1 MDGLGVLPHWGHSC
15 RTKFSL
21 VINIDQPRAGALGKI
36 GYIAVR
42 QTVIGD
48 REIGNALP
56 PNAVEASCPHP
67 HNP

>member
-1 MDGLGVLPHWGHSC
+1 
-15 RTKFSL
+15 